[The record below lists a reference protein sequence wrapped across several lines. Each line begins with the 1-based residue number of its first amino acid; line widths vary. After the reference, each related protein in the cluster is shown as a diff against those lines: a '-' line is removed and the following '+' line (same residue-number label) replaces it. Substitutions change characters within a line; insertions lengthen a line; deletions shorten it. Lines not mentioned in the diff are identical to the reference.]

1 MPILDP
7 NLAFVLLVG
16 GFILSVLAL
25 LTPGTGVVEIGGLFA
40 LVLAGYGIIS
50 TPTNYWALIFLFPVL
65 PFLFFY
71 RKTKKN
77 YWLILLIL
85 FLNIGSFS
93 IFKSETLYFSV
104 SPILAIIVTILDAVL
119 LWFVVKKLIEA
130 IDQSPSFDPQQIIGK
145 IGEAR
150 TRIEGVGTV
159 YVNGE
164 EWSARSDQIIPDES
178 KIRVVNKTG
187 LVLDVVQLESEE

>member
-50 TPTNYWALIFLFPVL
+50 TPTNYWALLILIPVL
-65 PFLFFY
+65 PFLFLY
-71 RKTKKN
+71 RKYKN
-77 YWLILLIL
+77 DYWLILLIL
-85 FLNIGSFS
+85 FLNLGSFA
-93 IFKSETLYFSV
+93 IFRSDSQYFSV

-130 IDQSPSFDPQQIIGK
+130 IDQTPAFDPGLIIGK
-145 IGEAR
+145 VGVAR
-150 TRIEGVGTV
+150 TRIKGDGTV

-164 EWSARSDQIIPDES
+164 EWSAKSNQDIPKES
-178 KIRVVNKTG
+178 KIRVINKTG
-187 LVLDVVQLESEE
+187 LVLDVTLLENEE